1 MVAKHQGLKQKIRK
15 TDMANKKEQSVDSI
29 IAAATGKM
37 GVKAPPTGASVPQ
50 VDNGQ
55 QFDYDQPPV
64 TGPIDFGKM
73 KPKLMPSGFPLAHT
87 SAYPV
92 PISNEDAKYGKAFL
106 IAVKTVKKF
115 KVEKVED
122 FIELVKDIEGNL

>member
-1 MVAKHQGLKQKIRK
+1 
-15 TDMANKKEQSVDSI
+15 MANKKEQSVDSI

-37 GVKAPPTGASVPQ
+37 GVKAPPTGSP

-55 QFDYDQPPV
+55 QFDYDQPPI

-73 KPKLMPSGFPLAHT
+73 KPIVSNKAADIISTTFDKLAAST
-87 SAYPV
+87 
-92 PISNEDAKYGKAFL
+92 NEDAKYGKAFL

>member
-1 MVAKHQGLKQKIRK
+1 
-15 TDMANKKEQSVDSI
+15 MANKKEQSVDSI

-37 GVKAPPTGASVPQ
+37 GVKAPPTGSP

-55 QFDYDQPPV
+55 QFDYDQPPI

-73 KPKLMPSGFPLAHT
+73 KPVEKKPEIANKLF
-87 SAYPV
+87 V
-92 PISNEDAKYGKAFL
+92 PPNEDSKYGKAFL

>member
-1 MVAKHQGLKQKIRK
+1 MV
-15 TDMANKKEQSVDSI
+15 NKKEQSVDSI

-37 GVKAPPTGASVPQ
+37 GVKAPPTGSSVPQ

-55 QFDYDQPPV
+55 QFDYDQPPI

-73 KPKLMPSGFPLAHT
+73 KPIEIKPEIANKLF
-87 SAYPV
+87 V
-92 PISNEDAKYGKAFL
+92 PPNEDAKYGKAFL